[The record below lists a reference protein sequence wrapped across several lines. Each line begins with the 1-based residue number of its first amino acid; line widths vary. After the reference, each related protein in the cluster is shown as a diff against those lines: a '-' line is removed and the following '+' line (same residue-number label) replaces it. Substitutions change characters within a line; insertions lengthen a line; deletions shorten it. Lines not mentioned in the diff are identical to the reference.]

1 MDPMKKSNVS
11 RQKKFMVEVAGFRV
25 SLLFCHLRERERER
39 ESLAMEI
46 NFWTMLCF
54 ISEFR
59 SFHYWDDRAPW
70 RNERLLQIRLNWFF
84 LATS

>member
-39 ESLAMEI
+39 VWRWRSI
-46 NFWTMLCF
+46 SGPCF
-54 ISEFR
+54 ALYQNSEVFITGMIVLHGEMKGF
-59 SFHYWDDRAPW
+59 SK
-70 RNERLLQIRLNWFF
+70 
-84 LATS
+84 SG